1 MKNSDTEQKIQTFRQ
16 LHQSGCFI
24 MPNPW
29 DAGSAKFLEKQ
40 GFKAVAT
47 TSGGFAFSKGLQD
60 SVTAISS
67 DMMISHVKEI
77 VESTSLPV
85 NADFQNGYADEP
97 DKLVENVLRCLDTG
111 VSGFSIE
118 DATGDKNNPLYE
130 HSLAVERIRAAR
142 GAIDSKKSGVV
153 LTARCEVFLVGVENP
168 LKVALERLT
177 AFADAGADCLFAPGV
192 RDINMIEELVKTL
205 APKPVN
211 ALVTAPG
218 PGLTFSSLAS
228 LGVRRISVGS
238 SLERVAWG
246 ALIRAVRE
254 ISEKGEFTAFADAA
268 PFDELNRIFE

>member
-153 LTARCEVFLVGVENP
+153 LTARCEAFLVGADNA
-168 LKVALERLT
+168 LKIAIERLT
-177 AFADAGADCLFAPGV
+177 AFAEAGADCLYAPRV
-192 RDINMIEELVKTL
+192 TDINVIEELVKAL

-228 LGVRRISVGS
+228 LVVRRISVGS
-238 SLERVAWG
+238 SLARTAWG
-246 ALIRAVRE
+246 AFIKAVKE
-254 ISEKGEFTAFADAA
+254 ISGKGEFTGFADAA